1 MLLSNVELVGVLAS
15 IFAVVVRCLSMN
27 KWLVWNAWMLRQ
39 IASNIDA
46 HLSSHNWKLY
56 NQ

>member
-1 MLLSNVELVGVLAS
+1 MLSNVVLVGVLAS
-15 IFAVVVRCLSMN
+15 IFVDVVRCLSMN

-39 IASNIDA
+39 ISSNIDA